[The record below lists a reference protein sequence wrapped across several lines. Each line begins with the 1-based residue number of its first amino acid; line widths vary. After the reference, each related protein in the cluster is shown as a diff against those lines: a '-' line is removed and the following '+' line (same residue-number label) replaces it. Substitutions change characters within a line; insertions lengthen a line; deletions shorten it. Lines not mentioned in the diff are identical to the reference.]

1 MFNVVEVE
9 VRSATT
15 MTDTEDTWELEI
27 WTNATATTSVG
38 GVEFQSDFDPAIF
51 TVIDSDAQASGI

>member
-1 MFNVVEVE
+1 
-9 VRSATT
+9 

-27 WTNATATTSVG
+27 WTNATSTTSVG

-51 TVIDSDAQASGI
+51 TVIDSNAQASGI